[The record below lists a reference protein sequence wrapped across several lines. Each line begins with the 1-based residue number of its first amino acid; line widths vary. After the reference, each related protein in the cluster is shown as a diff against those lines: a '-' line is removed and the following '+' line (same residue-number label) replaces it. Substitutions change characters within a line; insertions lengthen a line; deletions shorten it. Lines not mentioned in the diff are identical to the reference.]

1 MRRTILLVI
10 EGAVLSVASMVGF
23 VTLTGIAAR
32 NGRQDP
38 AG

>member
-1 MRRTILLVI
+1 
-10 EGAVLSVASMVGF
+10 VLPVASAVGF

-32 NGRQDP
+32 NGRLDL

>member
-1 MRRTILLVI
+1 
-10 EGAVLSVASMVGF
+10 VLSVASMVGF